1 MMQLLALLAA
11 SLAVGAAGAAPA
23 PSPSPPS
30 PPSSS
35 SPNMNGE
42 YTLNPTPKQV
52 LGKFPTNYADYP
64 GPPVEYFDVY
74 SPPITST
81 YAEIFWKTLDTV
93 PLPPAIVKRFAGRPM
108 AVVGLEWDQVRR
120 TSNGDVS
127 VPMNVAYNH
136 HYGTIISTVCVSFYC
151 KLFCFFSKWFL

>member
-1 MMQLLALLAA
+1 MMQQLALLTA
-11 SLAVGAAGAAPA
+11 SLAVGAAGAP
-23 PSPSPPS
+23 PPS
-30 PPSSS
+30 I
-35 SPNMNGE
+35 PNMNGE

-81 YAEIFWKTLDTV
+81 YAEIFWKTMDTV
-93 PLPPAIVKRFAGRPM
+93 QLPPAIVKRFAGKPM
-108 AVVGLEWDQVRR
+108 AVIGLEWDQVRR
-120 TSNGDVS
+120 TPGGDVS

-136 HYGTIISTVCVSFYC
+136 HYGTQSI
-151 KLFCFFSKWFL
+151 